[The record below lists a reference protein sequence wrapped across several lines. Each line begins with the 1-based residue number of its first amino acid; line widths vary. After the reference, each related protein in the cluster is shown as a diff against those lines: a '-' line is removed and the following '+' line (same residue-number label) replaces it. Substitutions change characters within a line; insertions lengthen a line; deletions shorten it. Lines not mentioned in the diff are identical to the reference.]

1 MEKQPQSLGPENKTE
16 SQEIP
21 AAQKAANT
29 FLEGFSLEGPLYE
42 RGELEPVEV
51 TLDFGKRLQ
60 AFETA
65 LLGYADLSLTE
76 QEAIIERIDQFLQG
90 ASLVNQY
97 LPHRKVD
104 YYSYVKG
111 MAKQYIPKE
120 DLRSRKAIH

>member
-1 MEKQPQSLGPENKTE
+1 MEKQSQSLGPENKTE
-16 SQEIP
+16 KQEIP

-76 QEAIIERIDQFLQG
+76 QEAIIGRIDQFLQG
-90 ASLVNQY
+90 ASLVNQ
-97 LPHRKVD
+97 LI
-104 YYSYVKG
+104 
-111 MAKQYIPKE
+111 AKQLQRAKPSQTW
-120 DLRSRKAIH
+120 RSERFDIYPTAK